1 MQSVYYFYWQ
11 SYEKTREMQKENPF
25 FFSFPSASNFGKAK
39 VTEKNAPQ
47 KFGFVLSLYQL
58 NISNH
63 LSDAYLLK
71 IRKKMF

>member
-1 MQSVYYFYWQ
+1 
-11 SYEKTREMQKENPF
+11 MQKENPF

-63 LSDAYLLK
+63 LSDANLLK
-71 IRKKMF
+71 IRQKNVLERKMLKKLRYWNF